1 MCVKGA
7 AVKGG
12 PHGSL
17 SPVPLGSV
25 PTNLHIRLFPF
36 PEPGSPALVSL
47 QRVFKTAFGLPR
59 QRPISWLGLF
69 PGQPSLW
76 YPLAGN
82 TEKAVATTPVLL
94 PGKSHGLRSLVG
106 CSPWGR

>member
-1 MCVKGA
+1 MSGA

-12 PHGSL
+12 PHGGL

-47 QRVFKTAFGLPR
+47 QHRFRTAFGLPYSTGSGR
-59 QRPISWLGLF
+59 
-69 PGQPSLW
+69 
-76 YPLAGN
+76 PLASPSKG
-82 TEKAVATTPVLL
+82 PS
-94 PGKSHGLRSLVG
+94 PG
-106 CSPWGR
+106 